1 MSSKRGH
8 KHDGSHKFKTYT
20 EYVKRF
26 SPDKIEASLPEE
38 KKESPP
44 PETTNKESPQQE
56 TTNKESPQQ
65 ETTNKDQQGRTYKE
79 WAITSGLA
87 LIVMTTILTLLYAG
101 LVEHWNPVWSLSA
114 IGIITFFGM
123 LIVSSVHQ
131 IKVKDSQGTMRRA
144 LASSMVVVY
153 LIVFTLIIFGVDFD
167 TLLLDETSKG
177 ESPTGLTSS
186 EILDHLTK
194 IILVILGFYFGT
206 KGIKEIVKERA
217 KNSKDT
223 KNSNTQTTVEK
234 IPTTFTPDTPPGIDP
249 PKPIKHT
256 HN

>member
-1 MSSKRGH
+1 MSSEHGH
-8 KHDGSHKFKTYT
+8 KQDGSHKFKTYT

-44 PETTNKESPQQE
+44 PETTNKELPQQE
-56 TTNKESPQQ
+56 TKNI
-65 ETTNKDQQGRTYKE
+65 DLQGRTYKR

-87 LIVMTTILTLLYAG
+87 LIVMTTILALLYAG
-101 LVEHWNPVWSLSA
+101 IVERWNPVWSLSA

-123 LIVSSVHQ
+123 LIVSSIHQ
-131 IKVKDSQGTMRRA
+131 VKVDSQGTMRKA
-144 LASSMVVVY
+144 LASSMVIVY

-249 PKPIKHT
+249 PKPIEHT